1 MLLETE
7 LEMQLTHMQSQN
19 NQKLLEIKNAEI
31 KFSVEGGIV
40 NAVNDIS
47 FDIIKGE
54 TLAIVGESGS
64 GKSVTARTI
73 MKMLPKNSSVG
84 SNLKVSFKGSDIS
97 NFSQEQMRQ
106 IRGDTITMIF
116 QEPLTSL
123 NPLHKIGSQIIEVL
137 QEHNQ
142 ISKSEAKKKALELLK
157 EVQIPQPEER
167 LNQYPH
173 QLSGGQRQRIMIAMA
188 IANRPDLLIADE
200 PTTALDVTIQSQI
213 LKLLKELQKKY
224 GMAIMLI
231 THDLTVVRKTSDRI
245 CVMRYGKIVE
255 RGNTEEVFTNPQH
268 EYTKHLINSEPS
280 GEPDPFDETKK
291 DLIIEGQKC
300 TVKFILKKGNFLS
313 QKKSE
318 LIAVNNVDIKTRYG
332 ETIGIVGESGSGKST
347 LGMSLIKLQEIN
359 SGKIFFKN
367 QEIQNYNTQK
377 MKELRQHLQIVFQ
390 DPFSSLNPRHT
401 VKQIIGEG
409 LEINRKDL
417 SKEEKENLV
426 KKTLNEV
433 NLDES
438 TLHRFPHE
446 FSGGQRQRI
455 AIARAIIM
463 NPEFILLDEP
473 TSALDLSIQAQIIDL
488 LRSLRRNHN
497 LSYIFI
503 SHNLKVIRSLCH
515 YTLVMKDGK
524 VIEEGITKDVLDNPI
539 NEYTKQLVQSA
550 FEVIGE

>member
-1 MLLETE
+1 
-7 LEMQLTHMQSQN
+7 MQSQN
-19 NQKLLEIKNAEI
+19 NQKLLDLKNAEV

-47 FDIIKGE
+47 FDIMKGE
-54 TLAIVGESGS
+54 TLAVVGESGS

-73 MKMLPKNSSVG
+73 MKMLPKNSSIG
-84 SNLKVSFKGSDIS
+84 SNFKIEFKDVDIT
-97 NFSQEQMRQ
+97 NLTQEQMRQ
-106 IRGDTITMIF
+106 IRGDTISMIF

-123 NPLHKIGSQIIEVL
+123 NPLHRIGSQLIEVL
-137 QEHNQ
+137 REHNK
-142 ISKSEAKKKALELLK
+142 IDKITAKERALELLK

-173 QLSGGQRQRIMIAMA
+173 QLSGGQRQRVMIAMA

-213 LKLLKELQKKY
+213 LKLLKDLQKKY

-255 RGNTEEVFTNPQH
+255 RGITEDVFNNPQH

-280 GEPDPFDETKK
+280 GEPDPYDASNE
-291 DLIIEGQKC
+291 DYIIQGQQC
-300 TVKFILKKGNFLS
+300 TVKFTLKKGNFFN
-313 QKKSE
+313 QKKTE
-318 LIAVNNVDIKTRYG
+318 LIAVNNVDIKARYG

-347 LGMSLIKLQEIN
+347 LGMSLIKLQDIN
-359 SGKIFFKN
+359 SGKIFFKDE
-367 QEIQNYNTQK
+367 EIQDYNTKQLK
-377 MKELRQHLQIVFQ
+377 DLREHMQIVFQ

-401 VKQIIGEG
+401 IKQIIGEG

-417 SKEEKENLV
+417 SKEEKDDLI

-433 NLDES
+433 NLDEAV
-438 TLHRFPHE
+438 LHRFPHE

-455 AIARAIIM
+455 AIARAIIL

-524 VIEEGITKDVLDNPI
+524 VIEEGITKNVLDNPV
-539 NEYTKQLVQSA
+539 NDYTKQLVQSA

>member
-1 MLLETE
+1 
-7 LEMQLTHMQSQN
+7 MQSQN
-19 NQKLLEIKNAEI
+19 NSKLLDLKNAEI

-47 FDIIKGE
+47 FDIMKGE

-73 MKMLPKNSSVG
+73 MKMLPKNSSIG
-84 SNLKVSFKGSDIS
+84 PKTKISFKGVDTG
-97 NFSQEQMRQ
+97 NFTDEQMRQ
-106 IRGDTITMIF
+106 IRGDSITMIF

-123 NPLHKIGSQIIEVL
+123 NPLHKIGSQIVEVL
-137 QEHNQ
+137 LEHNQ
-142 ISKSEAKKKALELLK
+142 MSKKEASKKALELLK
-157 EVQIPQPEER
+157 EVQMPQPEER

-173 QLSGGQRQRIMIAMA
+173 QLSGGQRQRIMIAIG
-188 IANRPDLLIADE
+188 IANKPDLLIADE

-213 LKLLKELQKKY
+213 LKLLKDLQKKY

-255 RGNTEEVFTNPQH
+255 RGNTEDVFSNPQH

-280 GEPDPFDETKK
+280 GEPDPFDENHANN
-291 DLIIEGQKC
+291 IIQGQKC
-300 TVKFILKKGNFLS
+300 NVKFILKKGNFFN

-318 LIAVNNVDIKTRYG
+318 LIAVNNVDIKVRYG

-347 LGMSLIKLQEIN
+347 LGMALIKLQEIN
-359 SGKIFFKN
+359 SGKIIFEG
-367 QEIQNYNTQK
+367 QEIQNYNTQQ
-377 MKELRQHLQIVFQ
+377 MKEIRNRMQIVFQ

-409 LEINRKDL
+409 LEINRKEL
-417 SKEEKENLV
+417 STEKRNALIN
-426 KKTLNEV
+426 KTLQEV

-438 TLHRFPHE
+438 VLHRFPHE

-488 LRSLRRNHN
+488 LRSLRRKHN

-515 YTLVMKDGK
+515 YTLVMKDGV
-524 VIEEGITKDVLDNPI
+524 VIEEGLTKEVLDKPKNI
-539 NEYTKQLVQSA
+539 YTKQLVQSA
-550 FEVIGE
+550 FEVVA

>member
-1 MLLETE
+1 MVEI
-7 LEMQLTHMQSQN
+7 QN
-19 NQKLLEIKNAEI
+19 
-31 KFSVEGGIV
+31 
-40 NAVNDIS
+40 
-47 FDIIKGE
+47 
-54 TLAIVGESGS
+54 
-64 GKSVTARTI
+64 
-73 MKMLPKNSSVG
+73 
-84 SNLKVSFKGSDIS
+84 
-97 NFSQEQMRQ
+97 
-106 IRGDTITMIF
+106 
-116 QEPLTSL
+116 
-123 NPLHKIGSQIIEVL
+123 
-137 QEHNQ
+137 
-142 ISKSEAKKKALELLK
+142 SKK
-157 EVQIPQPEER
+157 R
-167 LNQYPH
+167 LGAFPH
-173 QLSGGQRQRIMIAMA
+173 ELSGGQRQRVMIAMA

-213 LKLLKELQKKY
+213 LKLLKDLQKKY

-255 RGNTEEVFTNPQH
+255 RGITEDVFNNPQH

-280 GEPDPFDETKK
+280 GEPDPYDASKK
-291 DLIIEGQKC
+291 DYIIQGQQC
-300 TVKFILKKGNFLS
+300 TVKFTLKKGNFFN
-313 QKKSE
+313 QKKTE
-318 LIAVNNVDIKTRYG
+318 LIAVNNVDIKARYG

-347 LGMSLIKLQEIN
+347 LGMSLIKLQDIN
-359 SGKIFFKN
+359 SGKIFFKDE
-367 QEIQNYNTQK
+367 EIQDYNTKQLK
-377 MKELRQHLQIVFQ
+377 DLREHMQIVFQ

-401 VKQIIGEG
+401 IKQIIGEG

-417 SKEEKENLV
+417 SKEEKDDLI

-433 NLDES
+433 NLDEAV
-438 TLHRFPHE
+438 LHRFPHE

-455 AIARAIIM
+455 AIARAIIL

-524 VIEEGITKDVLDNPI
+524 VIEEGITKNVLDNPV
-539 NEYTKQLVQSA
+539 NAYTKQLVQSA

>member
-1 MLLETE
+1 
-7 LEMQLTHMQSQN
+7 MQSQN

-359 SGKIFFKN
+359 SGKIFFKH

>member
-1 MLLETE
+1 
-7 LEMQLTHMQSQN
+7 MQSQN
-19 NQKLLEIKNAEI
+19 NQKLLDLKNAEV

-47 FDIIKGE
+47 FDIMKGE
-54 TLAIVGESGS
+54 TLAVVGESGS

-73 MKMLPKNSSVG
+73 MKMLPKNSSIG
-84 SNLKVSFKGSDIS
+84 SNFKIEFKDVDIT
-97 NFSQEQMRQ
+97 NLTQEQMRQ

-123 NPLHKIGSQIIEVL
+123 NPLHRIGSQLIEVL
-137 QEHNQ
+137 REHNK
-142 ISKSEAKKKALELLK
+142 IDKIVAKERALELLK

-173 QLSGGQRQRIMIAMA
+173 QLSGGQRQRVMIAMA

-213 LKLLKELQKKY
+213 LKLLKDLQKKY

-255 RGNTEEVFTNPQH
+255 RGITEDVFNNPQH

-280 GEPDPFDETKK
+280 GEPDPYDASNK
-291 DLIIEGQKC
+291 DYIIQGQQC
-300 TVKFILKKGNFLS
+300 TVKFTLKKGNFFN
-313 QKKSE
+313 QKKTE
-318 LIAVNNVDIKTRYG
+318 LIAVNNVDIKARYG

-347 LGMSLIKLQEIN
+347 LGMSLIKLQDIN
-359 SGKIFFKN
+359 SGKIFFKDE
-367 QEIQNYNTQK
+367 EIQDYNTKQLK
-377 MKELRQHLQIVFQ
+377 DLREHMQIVFQ

-401 VKQIIGEG
+401 IKQIIGEG

-417 SKEEKENLV
+417 SKKEKDDLI

-433 NLDES
+433 NLDEAV
-438 TLHRFPHE
+438 LHRFPHE

-455 AIARAIIM
+455 AIARAIIL

-524 VIEEGITKDVLDNPI
+524 VIEEGITKNVLDNPV
-539 NEYTKQLVQSA
+539 NDYTKQLVQSA

>member
-1 MLLETE
+1 
-7 LEMQLTHMQSQN
+7 MQSQN
-19 NQKLLEIKNAEI
+19 NQKLLDLKNAEV

-47 FDIIKGE
+47 FDIMKGE
-54 TLAIVGESGS
+54 TLAVVGESGS

-73 MKMLPKNSSVG
+73 MKMLPKNSSIG
-84 SNLKVSFKGSDIS
+84 SNFKIEFKDVDIT
-97 NFSQEQMRQ
+97 NLTQEQMRQ
-106 IRGDTITMIF
+106 IRGDTISMIF

-123 NPLHKIGSQIIEVL
+123 NPLHRIGSQLIEVL
-137 QEHNQ
+137 REHNK
-142 ISKSEAKKKALELLK
+142 IDKITAKERALELLK

-173 QLSGGQRQRIMIAMA
+173 QLSGGQSQRVMIAMA

-213 LKLLKELQKKY
+213 LKLLKDLQKKY

-255 RGNTEEVFTNPQH
+255 RGITEDVFNNPQH

-280 GEPDPFDETKK
+280 GEPDPYDASNENY
-291 DLIIEGQKC
+291 IIQGQQC
-300 TVKFILKKGNFLS
+300 TVKFTLKKGNFFN
-313 QKKSE
+313 QKKTE
-318 LIAVNNVDIKTRYG
+318 LIAVNNVDIKARYG

-347 LGMSLIKLQEIN
+347 LGMSLIKLQDIN
-359 SGKIFFKN
+359 SGKIFFKDE
-367 QEIQNYNTQK
+367 EIQDYNTKQLK
-377 MKELRQHLQIVFQ
+377 DLREHMQIVFQ

-401 VKQIIGEG
+401 IKQIIGEG

-417 SKEEKENLV
+417 SKEEKDDLI

-433 NLDES
+433 NLDEAV
-438 TLHRFPHE
+438 LHRFPHE

-455 AIARAIIM
+455 AIARAIIL

-524 VIEEGITKDVLDNPI
+524 VIEEGITKNVLDNPV
-539 NEYTKQLVQSA
+539 NDYTKQLVQSA

>member
-1 MLLETE
+1 
-7 LEMQLTHMQSQN
+7 MQSQN
-19 NQKLLEIKNAEI
+19 NTTLLDLKNAEI
-31 KFSVEGGIV
+31 KFRVEGGVV

-73 MKMLPKNSSVG
+73 MKMLPKNASIG
-84 SNLKVSFKGSDIS
+84 SKFNISFKGFDIS
-97 NFSQEQMRQ
+97 NFTQDQMRQ
-106 IRGDTITMIF
+106 VRGDRITMIF
-116 QEPLTSL
+116 QEPLISL
-123 NPLHKIGSQIIEVL
+123 NPLHKIGSQIIEVIR
-137 QEHNQ
+137 EHKKMK
-142 ISKSEAKKKALELLK
+142 KSEAYERALELLK

-188 IANRPDLLIADE
+188 IANKPDLLIADE

-213 LKLLKELQKKY
+213 LKLLKDLQKKY

-255 RGNTEEVFTNPQH
+255 RGNTEEVFSNPQH

-280 GEPDPFDETKK
+280 GEPDPFDATKQ
-291 DLIIEGQKC
+291 DYIMEGQKC
-300 TVKFILKKGNFLS
+300 TVKFTLKKGNFFN
-313 QKKSE
+313 QKKTE
-318 LIAVNNVDIKTRYG
+318 LIAVNNVDIKARYG

-347 LGMSLIKLQEIN
+347 LGMSLIKLQDIN
-359 SGKIFFKN
+359 SGKIFFKDE
-367 QEIQNYNTQK
+367 EIQDYNTKQLK
-377 MKELRQHLQIVFQ
+377 DLREHMQIVFQ
-390 DPFSSLNPRHT
+390 DPFSSLNPGHT
-401 VKQIIGEG
+401 IKQIIGEG

-417 SKEEKENLV
+417 SKEEKDDLI

-433 NLDES
+433 NLDEAV
-438 TLHRFPHE
+438 LHRFPHE

-455 AIARAIIM
+455 AIARAIIL

-524 VIEEGITKDVLDNPI
+524 VIEEGITKNVLDNPV
-539 NEYTKQLVQSA
+539 NTYTKQLVQSA

>member
-1 MLLETE
+1 
-7 LEMQLTHMQSQN
+7 MQSQN
-19 NQKLLEIKNAEI
+19 NQKLLDLKNAEV

-47 FDIIKGE
+47 FDIMKGE
-54 TLAIVGESGS
+54 TLAVVGESGS

-73 MKMLPKNSSVG
+73 MKMLPKNSSIG
-84 SNLKVSFKGSDIS
+84 SNFKIEFKDVDIT
-97 NFSQEQMRQ
+97 NLTQEQMRQ

-123 NPLHKIGSQIIEVL
+123 NPLHRIGSQLIEVL
-137 QEHNQ
+137 REHNK
-142 ISKSEAKKKALELLK
+142 IDKITAKERALELLK

-173 QLSGGQRQRIMIAMA
+173 QLSGGQRQRVMIAMA

-213 LKLLKELQKKY
+213 LKLLKDLQKKY

-255 RGNTEEVFTNPQH
+255 RGITEDVFSNPQH

-280 GEPDPFDETKK
+280 GEPDPYDASNK
-291 DLIIEGQKC
+291 DFIIQGQQC
-300 TVKFILKKGNFLS
+300 TVKFILQKGNFFN
-313 QKKSE
+313 QKKTE
-318 LIAVNNVDIKTRYG
+318 LIAVNNVDIKARYG

-359 SGKIFFKN
+359 SGKIFFKDE
-367 QEIQNYNTQK
+367 EIQDYNTKQLK
-377 MKELRQHLQIVFQ
+377 DLREHMQIVFQ

-401 VKQIIGEG
+401 IKQIIGEG
-409 LEINRKDL
+409 LAINRKDL
-417 SKEEKENLV
+417 SKEEKDNLI

-433 NLDES
+433 NLDEAV
-438 TLHRFPHE
+438 LHRFPHE

-455 AIARAIIM
+455 AIARAIIL

-473 TSALDLSIQAQIIDL
+473 TSALDLSIQAQIIEL

-524 VIEEGITKDVLDNPI
+524 VIEEGITKNVLDNPV
-539 NEYTKQLVQSA
+539 NAYTKQLVQSA

>member
-1 MLLETE
+1 
-7 LEMQLTHMQSQN
+7 MQSQN

-142 ISKSEAKKKALELLK
+142 ISKSEAKKRALELLK

-255 RGNTEEVFTNPQH
+255 RGNTEEVFTNPQN

>member
-1 MLLETE
+1 
-7 LEMQLTHMQSQN
+7 MQSQN
-19 NQKLLEIKNAEI
+19 NTKLLDLKNAEI
-31 KFSVEGGIV
+31 KFSVEGGVV

-47 FDIIKGE
+47 FDIMKGE

-73 MKMLPKNSSVG
+73 MKMLPKNSTVG
-84 SNLKVSFKGSDIS
+84 PKTNIFFKGVETGKFTD
-97 NFSQEQMRQ
+97 EQMRQ
-106 IRGDTITMIF
+106 IRGDSITMIF

-137 QEHNQ
+137 REHSN
-142 ISKSEAKKKALELLK
+142 ISKFQAQKRALELLN

-173 QLSGGQRQRIMIAMA
+173 QLSGGQRQRIMIAIA
-188 IANRPDLLIADE
+188 IANKPDLLIADE

-213 LKLLKELQKKY
+213 LKLLKNLQKKY

-255 RGNTEEVFTNPQH
+255 RGFTEEVFSNPKH

-280 GEPDPFDETKK
+280 GEPDPFDEENKNY
-291 DLIIEGQKC
+291 IIEGQKC
-300 TVKFILKKGNFLS
+300 TVKFVLKKGNFFN
-313 QKKSE
+313 QKTTE
-318 LIAVNNVDIKTRYG
+318 LIAVNNVDIKARYG

-359 SGKIFFKN
+359 SGKIIFED

-377 MKELRQHLQIVFQ
+377 MKELREHMQIVFQ

-417 SKEEKENLV
+417 SSEEKDNLV
-426 KKTLNEV
+426 IKTLEEV

-438 TLHRFPHE
+438 VLHRFPHE

-455 AIARAIIM
+455 AIARAIIL

-550 FEVIGE
+550 FEVVGE

>member
-1 MLLETE
+1 
-7 LEMQLTHMQSQN
+7 MQSQN
-19 NQKLLEIKNAEI
+19 NTTLLDLKNAEI
-31 KFSVEGGIV
+31 KFRVEGGVV

-73 MKMLPKNSSVG
+73 MKMLPKNASIG
-84 SNLKVSFKGSDIS
+84 SKFNISFKGVDIS
-97 NFSQEQMRQ
+97 NFTQDQMRQ
-106 IRGDTITMIF
+106 VRGDRITMIF
-116 QEPLTSL
+116 QEPLISL
-123 NPLHKIGSQIIEVL
+123 NPLHKIGSQIIEVIR
-137 QEHNQ
+137 EHKKMK
-142 ISKSEAKKKALELLK
+142 KSEAYERALELLK

-188 IANRPDLLIADE
+188 IANKPDLLIADE

-213 LKLLKELQKKY
+213 LKLLKDLQKKY

-255 RGNTEEVFTNPQH
+255 RGNTEEVFSNPQH

-280 GEPDPFDETKK
+280 GEPDPFDATKQ
-291 DLIIEGQKC
+291 DYIMEGQKC
-300 TVKFILKKGNFLS
+300 TVKFTLKKGNFFN
-313 QKKSE
+313 QKKTE
-318 LIAVNNVDIKTRYG
+318 LIAVNNVDIKARYG

-347 LGMSLIKLQEIN
+347 LGMSLIKLQDIN
-359 SGKIFFKN
+359 SGKIFFKDE
-367 QEIQNYNTQK
+367 EIQDYNTKQLK
-377 MKELRQHLQIVFQ
+377 DLREHMQIVFQ
-390 DPFSSLNPRHT
+390 DPFSSLNPGHT
-401 VKQIIGEG
+401 IKQIIGEG

-417 SKEEKENLV
+417 SKEEKDDLI

-433 NLDES
+433 NLDEVV
-438 TLHRFPHE
+438 LHRFPHE

-455 AIARAIIM
+455 AIARAIIL

-515 YTLVMKDGK
+515 YTLVMKDGI
-524 VIEEGITKDVLDNPI
+524 VIEEGITKNVLDNPV
-539 NEYTKQLVQSA
+539 NAYTKQLVQSA

>member
-1 MLLETE
+1 
-7 LEMQLTHMQSQN
+7 MQSQN
-19 NQKLLEIKNAEI
+19 NQKLLDLKNAEV

-47 FDIIKGE
+47 FDIMKGE
-54 TLAIVGESGS
+54 TLAVVGESGS

-73 MKMLPKNSSVG
+73 MKMLPKNSSIG
-84 SNLKVSFKGSDIS
+84 SNFKIEFKDVDIT
-97 NFSQEQMRQ
+97 NLTQEQMRQ
-106 IRGDTITMIF
+106 IRGDTISMIF

-123 NPLHKIGSQIIEVL
+123 NPLHKIGSQLIEVL
-137 QEHNQ
+137 REHKK
-142 ISKSEAKKKALELLK
+142 IDKIVAKERALELLK

-173 QLSGGQRQRIMIAMA
+173 QLSGGQRQRVMIAMA

-213 LKLLKELQKKY
+213 LKLLKDLQKKY

-255 RGNTEEVFTNPQH
+255 RGITEDVFNNPQH

-280 GEPDPFDETKK
+280 GEPDPYDASNK
-291 DLIIEGQKC
+291 DYIIQGQQC
-300 TVKFILKKGNFLS
+300 TVKFTLKKGNFFN
-313 QKKSE
+313 QKKTE
-318 LIAVNNVDIKTRYG
+318 LIAVNNVDIKARYG

-347 LGMSLIKLQEIN
+347 LGMSLIKLQDIN
-359 SGKIFFKN
+359 SGKIFFKDE
-367 QEIQNYNTQK
+367 EIQDYNTKQLK
-377 MKELRQHLQIVFQ
+377 DLREHMQIVFQ

-401 VKQIIGEG
+401 IKQIIGEG

-417 SKEEKENLV
+417 SKEEKDDLI

-433 NLDES
+433 NLDEAV
-438 TLHRFPHE
+438 LHRFPHE

-455 AIARAIIM
+455 AIARAIIL

-524 VIEEGITKDVLDNPI
+524 VIEEGITKNVLDNPV
-539 NEYTKQLVQSA
+539 NDYTKQLVQSA

>member
-1 MLLETE
+1 
-7 LEMQLTHMQSQN
+7 MQSQN
-19 NQKLLEIKNAEI
+19 NQKLLDLKNAEV

-47 FDIIKGE
+47 FDIMKGE
-54 TLAIVGESGS
+54 TLAVVGESGS

-73 MKMLPKNSSVG
+73 MKMLPKNSSIG
-84 SNLKVSFKGSDIS
+84 SNFKIEFKDVDIT
-97 NFSQEQMRQ
+97 NLTQEQMRQ
-106 IRGDTITMIF
+106 IRGDTISMIF

-123 NPLHKIGSQIIEVL
+123 NPLHRIGSQLIEVL
-137 QEHNQ
+137 REHNK
-142 ISKSEAKKKALELLK
+142 IDKITAKERALELLK

-173 QLSGGQRQRIMIAMA
+173 QLSGGQRQRVMIAMA

-213 LKLLKELQKKY
+213 LKLLKDLQKKY

-255 RGNTEEVFTNPQH
+255 RGITEDVFNNPQH

-280 GEPDPFDETKK
+280 GEPDPYDASNK
-291 DLIIEGQKC
+291 DYIIQGQQC
-300 TVKFILKKGNFLS
+300 TVKFTLKKGNFFN
-313 QKKSE
+313 QKKTE
-318 LIAVNNVDIKTRYG
+318 LIAVNNVDIKARYG

-347 LGMSLIKLQEIN
+347 LGMSLIKLQDIN
-359 SGKIFFKN
+359 SGKIFFKDE
-367 QEIQNYNTQK
+367 EIQDYNTKQLK
-377 MKELRQHLQIVFQ
+377 DLREHMQIVFQ

-401 VKQIIGEG
+401 IKQIIGEG

-417 SKEEKENLV
+417 SKEEKDDLI

-433 NLDES
+433 NLDEAV
-438 TLHRFPHE
+438 LHRFPHE

-455 AIARAIIM
+455 AIARAIIL

-524 VIEEGITKDVLDNPI
+524 VIEEGITKNVLDNPV
-539 NEYTKQLVQSA
+539 NDYTKQLVQSA

>member
-1 MLLETE
+1 
-7 LEMQLTHMQSQN
+7 MQSQN

-446 FSGGQRQRI
+446 FSGGQRRRI

>member
-1 MLLETE
+1 
-7 LEMQLTHMQSQN
+7 MQSQN
-19 NQKLLEIKNAEI
+19 NQKVLDLKNAEV

-47 FDIIKGE
+47 FDIMKGE
-54 TLAIVGESGS
+54 TLAVVGESGS

-73 MKMLPKNSSVG
+73 MKMLPKNSSIG
-84 SNLKVSFKGSDIS
+84 SNFKIEFKDVDIT
-97 NFSQEQMRQ
+97 NLTQEQMRQ
-106 IRGDTITMIF
+106 IRGDTISMIF

-123 NPLHKIGSQIIEVL
+123 NPLHRIGSQLIEVL
-137 QEHNQ
+137 REHNK
-142 ISKSEAKKKALELLK
+142 IDKITAKERALELLK

-173 QLSGGQRQRIMIAMA
+173 QLSGGQRQRVMIAMA

-213 LKLLKELQKKY
+213 LKLLKDLQKKY

-255 RGNTEEVFTNPQH
+255 RGITEDVFNNPQH

-280 GEPDPFDETKK
+280 GEPDPYDASNK
-291 DLIIEGQKC
+291 DYIIQGQQC
-300 TVKFILKKGNFLS
+300 TVKFTLKKGNFFN
-313 QKKSE
+313 QKKTE
-318 LIAVNNVDIKTRYG
+318 LIAVNNVDIKARYG

-347 LGMSLIKLQEIN
+347 LGMSLIKLQDIN
-359 SGKIFFKN
+359 SGKIFFKDE
-367 QEIQNYNTQK
+367 EIQDYNTKQLK
-377 MKELRQHLQIVFQ
+377 DLREHMQIVFQ

-401 VKQIIGEG
+401 IKQIIGEG

-417 SKEEKENLV
+417 SKEEKDDLI

-433 NLDES
+433 NLDEAV
-438 TLHRFPHE
+438 LHRFPHE

-455 AIARAIIM
+455 AIARAIIL

-524 VIEEGITKDVLDNPI
+524 VIEEGITKNVLDNPV
-539 NEYTKQLVQSA
+539 NDYTKQLVQSA

>member
-1 MLLETE
+1 
-7 LEMQLTHMQSQN
+7 MQSQN

-47 FDIIKGE
+47 FDIINGE

>member
-1 MLLETE
+1 
-7 LEMQLTHMQSQN
+7 MQSQN

-47 FDIIKGE
+47 FDIINGE

-426 KKTLNEV
+426 KKTLSEV

>member
-1 MLLETE
+1 
-7 LEMQLTHMQSQN
+7 MQSQN

-255 RGNTEEVFTNPQH
+255 RGNTEEVFKNPQH

-367 QEIQNYNTQK
+367 QEIQYYNTQK

>member
-1 MLLETE
+1 
-7 LEMQLTHMQSQN
+7 MQSQN
-19 NQKLLEIKNAEI
+19 NQKLLDVKNAEV

-47 FDIIKGE
+47 FDIMKGE
-54 TLAIVGESGS
+54 TLAVVGESGS

-73 MKMLPKNSSVG
+73 MKMLPKNSSIG
-84 SNLKVSFKGSDIS
+84 SNFKIEFKDVDIT
-97 NFSQEQMRQ
+97 NLTQEQMRQ

-123 NPLHKIGSQIIEVL
+123 NPLHRIGSQLIEVL
-137 QEHNQ
+137 REHNK
-142 ISKSEAKKKALELLK
+142 IDKITAKERALELLK

-173 QLSGGQRQRIMIAMA
+173 QLSGGQRQRVMIAMA

-213 LKLLKELQKKY
+213 LKLLKDLQKKY

-255 RGNTEEVFTNPQH
+255 RGITEDVFSNPQH

-280 GEPDPFDETKK
+280 GEPDPYDASNK
-291 DLIIEGQKC
+291 DYIIQGQQC
-300 TVKFILKKGNFLS
+300 TVKFTLKKGNFFN
-313 QKKSE
+313 QKKTE
-318 LIAVNNVDIKTRYG
+318 LIAVNNVDIKARYG

-347 LGMSLIKLQEIN
+347 LGMSLIKLQDIN
-359 SGKIFFKN
+359 SGKIFFKDE
-367 QEIQNYNTQK
+367 EIQDYNTKQLK
-377 MKELRQHLQIVFQ
+377 DLREHMQIVFQ

-401 VKQIIGEG
+401 IKQIIGEG

-417 SKEEKENLV
+417 SKEEKDDLI

-433 NLDES
+433 NLDEAV
-438 TLHRFPHE
+438 LHRFPHE

-455 AIARAIIM
+455 AIARAIIL

-524 VIEEGITKDVLDNPI
+524 VIEEGITKNVLDNPV
-539 NEYTKQLVQSA
+539 NDYTKQLVQSA

>member
-1 MLLETE
+1 
-7 LEMQLTHMQSQN
+7 MQSQN
-19 NQKLLEIKNAEI
+19 NQKLLDLKNAEV

-47 FDIIKGE
+47 FDIMKGE
-54 TLAIVGESGS
+54 TLAVVGESGS

-73 MKMLPKNSSVG
+73 MKMLPKNSSIG
-84 SNLKVSFKGSDIS
+84 SNFKIEFKDVDIT
-97 NFSQEQMRQ
+97 NLNQEQMRQ

-123 NPLHKIGSQIIEVL
+123 NPLHRIGSQLIEVL
-137 QEHNQ
+137 REHNK
-142 ISKSEAKKKALELLK
+142 IDKITAKERALELLK

-173 QLSGGQRQRIMIAMA
+173 QLSGGQRQRVMIAMA

-213 LKLLKELQKKY
+213 LKLLKDLQKKY

-255 RGNTEEVFTNPQH
+255 RGITEDVFNNPQH

-280 GEPDPFDETKK
+280 GEPDPYDASNK
-291 DLIIEGQKC
+291 DYIIQGQQC
-300 TVKFILKKGNFLS
+300 TVKFTLKKGNFFN
-313 QKKSE
+313 QKTTE
-318 LIAVNNVDIKTRYG
+318 LIAVNNVDIKARYG

-347 LGMSLIKLQEIN
+347 LGMSLIKLQDIN
-359 SGKIFFKN
+359 SGKIFFKDE
-367 QEIQNYNTQK
+367 EIQDYNTKQLK
-377 MKELRQHLQIVFQ
+377 DLREHMQIVFQ

-401 VKQIIGEG
+401 IKQIIGEG

-417 SKEEKENLV
+417 SKEEKDNLI

-433 NLDES
+433 NLDEAV
-438 TLHRFPHE
+438 LHRFPHE

-455 AIARAIIM
+455 AIARAIIL

-473 TSALDLSIQAQIIDL
+473 TSALDLSIQAQIIEL

-524 VIEEGITKDVLDNPI
+524 VIEEGITKNVLDNPV
-539 NEYTKQLVQSA
+539 NAYTKQLVQSA

>member
-1 MLLETE
+1 
-7 LEMQLTHMQSQN
+7 MQSQN
-19 NQKLLEIKNAEI
+19 NQKLLDLKNAEV

-47 FDIIKGE
+47 FDIMKGE
-54 TLAIVGESGS
+54 TLAVVGESGS

-73 MKMLPKNSSVG
+73 MKMLPKNSSIG
-84 SNLKVSFKGSDIS
+84 SNFKIEFKDVDIT
-97 NFSQEQMRQ
+97 NLTQEQMRQ

-123 NPLHKIGSQIIEVL
+123 NPLHRIGSQLIEVL
-137 QEHNQ
+137 REHNK
-142 ISKSEAKKKALELLK
+142 IDKIVAKERALELLK

-173 QLSGGQRQRIMIAMA
+173 QLSGGQRQRVMIAMA

-213 LKLLKELQKKY
+213 LKLLKDLQKKY

-255 RGNTEEVFTNPQH
+255 RGITEDVFNNPQH

-280 GEPDPFDETKK
+280 GEPDPYDASNK
-291 DLIIEGQKC
+291 DYIIQGQQC
-300 TVKFILKKGNFLS
+300 TVKFTLKKGNFFN
-313 QKKSE
+313 QKKTE
-318 LIAVNNVDIKTRYG
+318 LIAVNNVDIKARYG

-347 LGMSLIKLQEIN
+347 LGMSLIKLQDIN
-359 SGKIFFKN
+359 SGKIFFKDE
-367 QEIQNYNTQK
+367 EIQDYNTKQLK
-377 MKELRQHLQIVFQ
+377 DLREHMQIVFQ

-401 VKQIIGEG
+401 IKQIIGEG

-417 SKEEKENLV
+417 SKKEKDDLI
-426 KKTLNEV
+426 KQTLNEV
-433 NLDES
+433 NLDEAV
-438 TLHRFPHE
+438 LHRFPHE

-455 AIARAIIM
+455 AIARAIIL

-524 VIEEGITKDVLDNPI
+524 VIEEGITKNVLDNPV
-539 NEYTKQLVQSA
+539 NDYTKQLVQSA

>member
-1 MLLETE
+1 
-7 LEMQLTHMQSQN
+7 MQSQN
-19 NQKLLEIKNAEI
+19 NTTLLDLKNAEI
-31 KFSVEGGIV
+31 KFRVEGGVV

-73 MKMLPKNSSVG
+73 MKMLPKNASIG
-84 SNLKVSFKGSDIS
+84 SKFNISFKGVDIS
-97 NFSQEQMRQ
+97 NFTQDQMRQ
-106 IRGDTITMIF
+106 VRGDRITMIF
-116 QEPLTSL
+116 QEPLISL
-123 NPLHKIGSQIIEVL
+123 NPLHKIGSQIIEVIR
-137 QEHNQ
+137 EHKKMK
-142 ISKSEAKKKALELLK
+142 KSEAYERALELLK

-188 IANRPDLLIADE
+188 IANKPDLLIADE

-213 LKLLKELQKKY
+213 LKLLKDLQKKY

-255 RGNTEEVFTNPQH
+255 RGNTEEVFSNPQH

-280 GEPDPFDETKK
+280 GEPDPFDATKQ
-291 DLIIEGQKC
+291 DYIMEGQKC
-300 TVKFILKKGNFLS
+300 TVKFTLKKGNFFN

-318 LIAVNNVDIKTRYG
+318 LIAVNTVDIKTRYG
-332 ETIGIVGESGSGKST
+332 ETIGIVGESGSGKTT
-347 LGMSLIKLQEIN
+347 LGMSLLKLQELT
-359 SGKIFFKN
+359 SGRVSFEGN
-367 QEIQNYNTQK
+367 EIQDYNTQQ
-377 MKELRQHLQIVFQ
+377 MKPLRPQMQIVFQ

-409 LEINRKDL
+409 LDINKSDMNKKDKDVL
-417 SKEEKENLV
+417 I

-433 NLDES
+433 NLEENM
-438 TLHRFPHE
+438 LHRFPHE

-463 NPEFILLDEP
+463 NPNFILLDEP
-473 TSALDLSIQAQIIDL
+473 TSALDLSIQAQIIEL
-488 LRSLRRNHN
+488 LRTLRRNHN

-515 YTLVMKDGK
+515 YILVMKDGK
-524 VIEEGITKDVLDNPI
+524 VIEEGITKQVLDNPI
-539 NEYTKQLVQSA
+539 NEYTKELVQSA

>member
-1 MLLETE
+1 
-7 LEMQLTHMQSQN
+7 MQSQN
-19 NQKLLEIKNAEI
+19 NTKLLDLKNAEI
-31 KFSVEGGIV
+31 KFSVEGGVV

-47 FDIIKGE
+47 FDIMKGE

-73 MKMLPKNSSVG
+73 MKMLPKNSTVG
-84 SNLKVSFKGSDIS
+84 PKTNIFFKGVETGKFTD
-97 NFSQEQMRQ
+97 EQMRQ
-106 IRGDTITMIF
+106 IRGDSITMIF

-137 QEHNQ
+137 REHSN
-142 ISKSEAKKKALELLK
+142 ISKIQAQKRALELLN

-173 QLSGGQRQRIMIAMA
+173 QLSGGQRQRIMIAIA
-188 IANRPDLLIADE
+188 IANKPDLLIADE

-213 LKLLKELQKKY
+213 LKLLKNLQKKY

-255 RGNTEEVFTNPQH
+255 RGYTEEVFSNPKH

-280 GEPDPFDETKK
+280 GEPDPFDEENKNY
-291 DLIIEGQKC
+291 IIEGQKC
-300 TVKFILKKGNFLS
+300 TVKFVLKKGNFFN

-318 LIAVNNVDIKTRYG
+318 LIAVNNVDIKARYG

-359 SGKIFFKN
+359 SGKIFFED

-377 MKELRQHLQIVFQ
+377 MKELREHMQIVFQ

-417 SKEEKENLV
+417 SNEDKDNLV
-426 KKTLNEV
+426 IKTLEEV

-438 TLHRFPHE
+438 VLHRFPHE

-455 AIARAIIM
+455 AIARAIIL

-550 FEVIGE
+550 FEVVGE

>member
-1 MLLETE
+1 
-7 LEMQLTHMQSQN
+7 
-19 NQKLLEIKNAEI
+19 
-31 KFSVEGGIV
+31 
-40 NAVNDIS
+40 
-47 FDIIKGE
+47 
-54 TLAIVGESGS
+54 
-64 GKSVTARTI
+64 
-73 MKMLPKNSSVG
+73 
-84 SNLKVSFKGSDIS
+84 
-97 NFSQEQMRQ
+97 
-106 IRGDTITMIF
+106 
-116 QEPLTSL
+116 
-123 NPLHKIGSQIIEVL
+123 
-137 QEHNQ
+137 
-142 ISKSEAKKKALELLK
+142 
-157 EVQIPQPEER
+157 
-167 LNQYPH
+167 
-173 QLSGGQRQRIMIAMA
+173 
-188 IANRPDLLIADE
+188 
-200 PTTALDVTIQSQI
+200 
-213 LKLLKELQKKY
+213 
-224 GMAIMLI
+224 MAIMLI

-255 RGNTEEVFTNPQH
+255 SGYTEEVFSNPKH

-280 GEPDPFDETKK
+280 GEPDPFDEENKNY
-291 DLIIEGQKC
+291 IIEGQNC
-300 TVKFILKKGNFLS
+300 TVKFLLKKGNFFN

-318 LIAVNNVDIKTRYG
+318 LIAVNNVDIKARYG

-359 SGKIFFKN
+359 SGKIFFEDK
-367 QEIQNYNTQK
+367 EIQNYNTQK
-377 MKELRQHLQIVFQ
+377 MKELREHMQIVFQ

-417 SKEEKENLV
+417 SSEEKDNLV
-426 KKTLNEV
+426 IKTLEEV

-438 TLHRFPHE
+438 VLHRFPHE

-455 AIARAIIM
+455 AIARAIIL

-550 FEVIGE
+550 FEVVGE

>member
-1 MLLETE
+1 
-7 LEMQLTHMQSQN
+7 MQLQN
-19 NQKLLEIKNAEI
+19 NQKLLDLKNAEV

-47 FDIIKGE
+47 FDIMKGE
-54 TLAIVGESGS
+54 TLAVVGESGS

-73 MKMLPKNSSVG
+73 MKMLPKNSSIG
-84 SNLKVSFKGSDIS
+84 SNFKIEFKDVDIT
-97 NFSQEQMRQ
+97 NLTQEQMRQ

-123 NPLHKIGSQIIEVL
+123 NPLHRIGSQLIEVL
-137 QEHNQ
+137 REHNK
-142 ISKSEAKKKALELLK
+142 IDKITAKERALELLK

-173 QLSGGQRQRIMIAMA
+173 QLSGGQRQRVMIAMA

-213 LKLLKELQKKY
+213 LKLLKDLQKKY

-255 RGNTEEVFTNPQH
+255 RGITEDVFSNPQH

-280 GEPDPFDETKK
+280 GEPDPYDASNK
-291 DLIIEGQKC
+291 DFIIQGQQC
-300 TVKFILKKGNFLS
+300 TVKFILKKGNFFN
-313 QKKSE
+313 QKKTE
-318 LIAVNNVDIKTRYG
+318 LIAVNNVDIKARYG

-359 SGKIFFKN
+359 SGKIFFKDE
-367 QEIQNYNTQK
+367 EIQDYNTKQLK
-377 MKELRQHLQIVFQ
+377 DLREHMQIVFQ

-401 VKQIIGEG
+401 IKQIIGEG
-409 LEINRKDL
+409 LDINRKDL
-417 SKEEKENLV
+417 SKEEKDDLI

-433 NLDES
+433 NLDEAV
-438 TLHRFPHE
+438 LHRFPHE

-455 AIARAIIM
+455 AIARAIIL

-524 VIEEGITKDVLDNPI
+524 VIEEGITKNVLDNPV
-539 NEYTKQLVQSA
+539 NAYTKQLVQSA

>member
-1 MLLETE
+1 
-7 LEMQLTHMQSQN
+7 MQSQN
-19 NQKLLEIKNAEI
+19 NQKLLDLKNAEV

-47 FDIIKGE
+47 FDIMKGE
-54 TLAIVGESGS
+54 TLAVVGESGS

-73 MKMLPKNSSVG
+73 MKMLPKNSSIG
-84 SNLKVSFKGSDIS
+84 SNFKIEFKDIDIT
-97 NFSQEQMRQ
+97 NLTQEQMRQ
-106 IRGDTITMIF
+106 IRGDTISMIF

-123 NPLHKIGSQIIEVL
+123 NPLHRIGSQLIEVL
-137 QEHNQ
+137 REHNK
-142 ISKSEAKKKALELLK
+142 IDKITAKERALELLK

-173 QLSGGQRQRIMIAMA
+173 QLSGGQRQRVMIAMA

-213 LKLLKELQKKY
+213 LKLLKDLQKKY

-255 RGNTEEVFTNPQH
+255 RGITEDVFNNPQH

-280 GEPDPFDETKK
+280 GEPDPYDASNENY
-291 DLIIEGQKC
+291 IIQGQQC
-300 TVKFILKKGNFLS
+300 TVKFTLKKGNFFN
-313 QKKSE
+313 QKKTE
-318 LIAVNNVDIKTRYG
+318 LIAVNNVDIKARYG

-347 LGMSLIKLQEIN
+347 LGMSLIKLQDIN
-359 SGKIFFKN
+359 SGKIFFKDE
-367 QEIQNYNTQK
+367 EIQDYNTKQLK
-377 MKELRQHLQIVFQ
+377 DLREHMQIVFQ

-401 VKQIIGEG
+401 IKQIIGEG

-417 SKEEKENLV
+417 SKEEKDDLI

-433 NLDES
+433 NLDEAV
-438 TLHRFPHE
+438 LHRFPHE

-455 AIARAIIM
+455 AIARAIIL

-524 VIEEGITKDVLDNPI
+524 VIEEGITKNVLDNPV
-539 NEYTKQLVQSA
+539 NDYTKQLVQSA

>member
-1 MLLETE
+1 
-7 LEMQLTHMQSQN
+7 MQSQN

-255 RGNTEEVFTNPQH
+255 RGNTEEVFKNPQH

-426 KKTLNEV
+426 KTTLNEV

>member
-1 MLLETE
+1 
-7 LEMQLTHMQSQN
+7 MQSQN
-19 NQKLLEIKNAEI
+19 NTKLLDLKNAEI
-31 KFSVEGGIV
+31 KFSVEGGVV

-47 FDIIKGE
+47 FDIMKGE

-73 MKMLPKNSSVG
+73 MKMLPKNSTVG
-84 SNLKVSFKGSDIS
+84 PKTNIFFKGVETGKFTD
-97 NFSQEQMRQ
+97 EQMRQ
-106 IRGDTITMIF
+106 IRGDSITMIF

-137 QEHNQ
+137 REHSN
-142 ISKSEAKKKALELLK
+142 ISKIQAQKRALELLN

-173 QLSGGQRQRIMIAMA
+173 QLSGGQRQRIMIAIA
-188 IANRPDLLIADE
+188 IANKPDLLIADE

-213 LKLLKELQKKY
+213 LKLLKNLQKKY

-255 RGNTEEVFTNPQH
+255 RGITEEVFSNPKH

-280 GEPDPFDETKK
+280 GEPDPFDEENKNY
-291 DLIIEGQKC
+291 IIEGQKC
-300 TVKFILKKGNFLS
+300 TVKFVLKKGNFFN

-318 LIAVNNVDIKTRYG
+318 LIAVNNVDIKARYG

-359 SGKIFFKN
+359 SGKILFKD

-377 MKELRQHLQIVFQ
+377 MKELREHMQIVFQ

-409 LEINRKDL
+409 LEINRNDL
-417 SKEEKENLV
+417 SNEDKDNLV
-426 KKTLNEV
+426 IKTLEEV

-438 TLHRFPHE
+438 VLHRFPHE

-455 AIARAIIM
+455 AIARAIIL

-524 VIEEGITKDVLDNPI
+524 VIEEGITKDVLDNPV

-550 FEVIGE
+550 FEVVGE

>member
-1 MLLETE
+1 
-7 LEMQLTHMQSQN
+7 MQSQN
-19 NQKLLEIKNAEI
+19 NTKLLDLKNAEI
-31 KFSVEGGIV
+31 KFSVEGGLV

-47 FDIIKGE
+47 FDIMKGE

-73 MKMLPKNSSVG
+73 MKMLPKNSTVG
-84 SNLKVSFKGSDIS
+84 PKTNIFFKGVETGKFTD
-97 NFSQEQMRQ
+97 EQMRQ
-106 IRGDTITMIF
+106 IRGDSITMIF

-137 QEHNQ
+137 REHSN
-142 ISKSEAKKKALELLK
+142 ISKIQAQKRALELLN

-173 QLSGGQRQRIMIAMA
+173 QLSGGQRQRIMIAIA
-188 IANRPDLLIADE
+188 IANKPDLLIADE

-213 LKLLKELQKKY
+213 LKLLKNLQKKY

-255 RGNTEEVFTNPQH
+255 RGITEEVFSNPKH

-280 GEPDPFDETKK
+280 GEPDPFDEENKNY
-291 DLIIEGQKC
+291 IIEGQKC
-300 TVKFILKKGNFLS
+300 TVKFVLKKGNFFN

-318 LIAVNNVDIKTRYG
+318 LIAVNNVDIKARYG

-359 SGKIFFKN
+359 SGKILFKD

-377 MKELRQHLQIVFQ
+377 MKELREHMQIVFQ

-409 LEINRKDL
+409 LEINRNDL
-417 SKEEKENLV
+417 SNEDKDNLV
-426 KKTLNEV
+426 IKTLEEV

-438 TLHRFPHE
+438 VLHRFPHE

-455 AIARAIIM
+455 AIARAIIL

-524 VIEEGITKDVLDNPI
+524 VIEEGITKDVLDNPV

-550 FEVIGE
+550 FEVVGE

>member
-1 MLLETE
+1 
-7 LEMQLTHMQSQN
+7 MQSQN

-142 ISKSEAKKKALELLK
+142 ISKSEAKKRALELLK

>member
-1 MLLETE
+1 
-7 LEMQLTHMQSQN
+7 MQSQN

-280 GEPDPFDETKK
+280 GEPDPFDEAKK

-426 KKTLNEV
+426 KTTLKEV

>member
-1 MLLETE
+1 
-7 LEMQLTHMQSQN
+7 MQSQN
-19 NQKLLEIKNAEI
+19 NQKLLDLKNAEV

-47 FDIIKGE
+47 FDIMKGE
-54 TLAIVGESGS
+54 TLAVVGESGS

-73 MKMLPKNSSVG
+73 MKMLPKNSSLG
-84 SNLKVSFKGSDIS
+84 SNFKIEFKDVDIT
-97 NFSQEQMRQ
+97 NLTQEQMRQ
-106 IRGDTITMIF
+106 IRGDTISMIF

-123 NPLHKIGSQIIEVL
+123 NPLHRIGSQLIEVL
-137 QEHNQ
+137 REHNK
-142 ISKSEAKKKALELLK
+142 IDKITAKERALELLK

-173 QLSGGQRQRIMIAMA
+173 QLSGGQRQRVMIAMA

-213 LKLLKELQKKY
+213 LKLLKDLQKKY

-255 RGNTEEVFTNPQH
+255 RGITEDVFNNPQH

-280 GEPDPFDETKK
+280 GEPDPYDASNE
-291 DLIIEGQKC
+291 DYIIQGQQC
-300 TVKFILKKGNFLS
+300 TVKFTLKKGNFFN
-313 QKKSE
+313 QKKTE
-318 LIAVNNVDIKTRYG
+318 LIAVNNVDIKARYG

-347 LGMSLIKLQEIN
+347 LGMSLIKLQDIN
-359 SGKIFFKN
+359 SGKIFFKDE
-367 QEIQNYNTQK
+367 EIQDYNTKQLK
-377 MKELRQHLQIVFQ
+377 DLREHMQIVFQ

-401 VKQIIGEG
+401 IKQIIGEG

-417 SKEEKENLV
+417 SKEEKDDLI

-433 NLDES
+433 NLDEAV
-438 TLHRFPHE
+438 LHRFPHE

-455 AIARAIIM
+455 AIARAIIL

-524 VIEEGITKDVLDNPI
+524 VIEEGITKNVLDNPV
-539 NEYTKQLVQSA
+539 NDYTKQLVQSA

>member
-1 MLLETE
+1 
-7 LEMQLTHMQSQN
+7 MQSQN

-137 QEHNQ
+137 QEHNK

-367 QEIQNYNTQK
+367 QEIQYYNTQK

>member
-1 MLLETE
+1 
-7 LEMQLTHMQSQN
+7 MQSQN

-142 ISKSEAKKKALELLK
+142 ISKSEAKKRALELLK

-255 RGNTEEVFTNPQH
+255 SGNTEEVFKNPQH